1 MPSDGRRSVWRLSDG
16 LLRGVLLS
24 SRWSLD
30 GRRGSR
36 LRSGGLPD
44 EVWWSTGWSSGLA
57 RLQGV
62 GGVGVIAE
70 AGEGGVEPGF
80 ASRVPVAPGGGGHGL
95 RVWCLWAGREM
106 VKTRWSYDG
115 GVAVEG

>member
-1 MPSDGRRSVWRLSDG
+1 M
-16 LLRGVLLS
+16 
-24 SRWSLD
+24 
-30 GRRGSR
+30 
-36 LRSGGLPD
+36 
-44 EVWWSTGWSSGLA
+44 
-57 RLQGV
+57 
-62 GGVGVIAE
+62 IAE

-95 RVWCLWAGREM
+95 RVWCLRAGREM